1 MRRREFI
8 ALLGGAT
15 AAIPYAA
22 GAEPAH
28 AKWRISE
35 RLAGAWRFVSSIN
48 TRDDGSTF
56 DRWGQDSK
64 GTFMFDGNGH
74 FSQIIMGSESRMF
87 GAKTF
92 FAFGTYSVD
101 EAGRTVVTQIEGSSV
116 SKLNGTVQRR
126 VITVLTADELR
137 YLNPATASG
146 TKVDARWKRMK

>member
-15 AAIPYAA
+15 AAVPYAA
-22 GAEPAH
+22 GAGPAH
-28 AKWRISE
+28 ATGRISE
-35 RLAGAWRFVSSIN
+35 RLVGAWRFVASVN

-56 DRWGQDSK
+56 DRWGQDAK
-64 GTFMFDGNGH
+64 GSFMFDGHGH

-92 FAFGTYSVD
+92 FAYGTYSVD

-116 SKLNGTVQRR
+116 SKLNGIVQRR
-126 VITVLTADELR
+126 TITVLTADELR
-137 YLNPATASG
+137 YLNATTASG
-146 TKVDARWKRMK
+146 MMVNAHWKRMK